1 TIDHPNHPSSFLTHG
16 ITNPVPCK
24 GLLAG
29 EGRSATLRLAKLR
42 SAAILAAKIISRT
55 GKLVSRTARLK

>member
-1 TIDHPNHPSSFLTHG
+1 KASKATKMAAL
-16 ITNPVPCK
+16 NPHNKPPAILRN
-24 GLLAG
+24 GPLAG